1 MRKERQAGSLDTGI
15 ETYRS
20 IEFNLIGDQ
29 FKEYRDLDH
38 AGKPLQIP
46 NFGASIEGYTSG
58 FNLNLHDCWNPL
70 QGSSVYHDSKTHD
83 FFDRYSSKRP
93 DRSHT
98 WSGEYSDP
106 GYGSQFGGGT
116 TPSMSVSSF
125 LDSRTEISSI
135 PDDSSSYINGVAIP
149 RQSRTKSLDD
159 NKLRCDKCPWVG
171 KTPSEKRKHDARHR
185 KAHKCE
191 EDGCESRFG
200 NKNDLERHRKSVH
213 NKCPEC
219 GPKETYKCFGRN
231 CGHPEKVW
239 PRLDNFK
246 AHLRLKHYEE
256 NETDLLS
263 WSRNWYK
270 ERKKEEEGKKR
281 EGGIQTTSSCTAD
294 VSSRK
299 EPPTTPT
306 ITPSTLINTLSYN
319 PGDYFGTELGT
330 LTLNPIGHPQNSRA
344 NAFPETLQTL
354 NELPFSPLKADG
366 SSADQVDFKL
376 PSVPDILAEVNPQR
390 RDDLVFRMGPESTPS
405 KGGLP
410 GVELFHHGVPST
422 KVLDLA
428 VKLQNRM
435 RGFSQEERDII
446 CLKLESIW
454 EEMRTPDTSKSWE
467 DPLGKRDEE
476 IATTM
481 HEMSKESPKQDDS
494 KCPFCFKSFNR
505 PSALKKHRK
514 RHEKPYGCTFSGCY
528 GRFGSKAD
536 WKRHESMQHC
546 HTQSFRCSLPRDPHP
561 QCAKLFLQQ
570 KDFVEHLRTVHHAEP
585 GTIDHQITNG
595 RIGANDAESKFRYWC
610 GFCKEIKPVEKTG
623 VDALN
628 ERFDH
633 IDLHFRRNENIK
645 TWIPAKGHTE
655 KGAQKK
661 RDKNRKKE
669 SKRTATSRL
678 EENPESLYDNGHD
691 CGEPSTYEEC
701 PSSADET
708 YTEAKPHSD
717 SHGERSKARKLDHVE
732 KHEDSV
738 FYCCSCGDGPRP
750 IMAMHCVC
758 GHPFCEFCN
767 KETSNIMDPIPP
779 FNS

>member
-171 KTPSEKRKHDARHR
+171 KTPSEKRFTKFYFAFFDGLFNLMSSRKHDARHR

-405 KGGLP
+405 KGENIENDMKSLMAAHFQAAMADSAAKLIGNVMRVCSIVILNP
-410 GVELFHHGVPST
+410 SGVPYLVT
-422 KVLDLA
+422 
-428 VKLQNRM
+428 
-435 RGFSQEERDII
+435 
-446 CLKLESIW
+446 
-454 EEMRTPDTSKSWE
+454 
-467 DPLGKRDEE
+467 
-476 IATTM
+476 
-481 HEMSKESPKQDDS
+481 
-494 KCPFCFKSFNR
+494 
-505 PSALKKHRK
+505 
-514 RHEKPYGCTFSGCY
+514 
-528 GRFGSKAD
+528 
-536 WKRHESMQHC
+536 
-546 HTQSFRCSLPRDPHP
+546 
-561 QCAKLFLQQ
+561 
-570 KDFVEHLRTVHHAEP
+570 
-585 GTIDHQITNG
+585 
-595 RIGANDAESKFRYWC
+595 
-610 GFCKEIKPVEKTG
+610 
-623 VDALN
+623 
-628 ERFDH
+628 
-633 IDLHFRRNENIK
+633 
-645 TWIPAKGHTE
+645 
-655 KGAQKK
+655 
-661 RDKNRKKE
+661 
-669 SKRTATSRL
+669 
-678 EENPESLYDNGHD
+678 
-691 CGEPSTYEEC
+691 
-701 PSSADET
+701 
-708 YTEAKPHSD
+708 
-717 SHGERSKARKLDHVE
+717 
-732 KHEDSV
+732 
-738 FYCCSCGDGPRP
+738 
-750 IMAMHCVC
+750 
-758 GHPFCEFCN
+758 
-767 KETSNIMDPIPP
+767 PIPNARNSF
-779 FNS
+779 FNKKTSWNI